1 MQHIC
6 GAENRLF
13 ATFNILIQASSV
25 TILYTVTLS
34 RFKNNVTLSMQVNAF
49 ILLCWSFYLIKIFIL
64 SLYFIL
70 LIYI

>member
-34 RFKNNVTLSMQVNAF
+34 RFKNNVTLSMQVNVF

>member
-34 RFKNNVTLSMQVNAF
+34 RFKNNVILSMQVNVF
-49 ILLCWSFYLIKIFIL
+49 IFALLEFL
-64 SLYFIL
+64 SY
-70 LIYI
+70 

>member
-34 RFKNNVTLSMQVNAF
+34 RFKNNVTLAMQVNVF

>member
-34 RFKNNVTLSMQVNAF
+34 RFKNNVTLSMQVNVFYFCFAGVF
-49 ILLCWSFYLIKIFIL
+49 ILLRYLFYHCIL
-64 SLYFIL
+64 Y
-70 LIYI
+70 Y

>member
-34 RFKNNVTLSMQVNAF
+34 RFKNNVTLSMQVNVF
-49 ILLCWSFYLIKIFIL
+49 ILLCWSFYIIKIFIL